1 MNILVTGGTSAVGRA
16 LIKCLAECGHHIVFT
31 YCRHADLAQQLCH
44 EHTTVETRRVDF
56 TDPDSVVALTDE
68 IAALEVDVL
77 VNNAYVG
84 QPMGT
89 HFHRTALSDFAEAF
103 NVNVLPVIRITQACI
118 SAMRRKKS
126 GMIVTVG
133 TLATHDMPPAGYSVY
148 AATKAY
154 LQQLA
159 RSWHSEYSHLGIRS
173 MTVQP
178 DFMPTPLHGDM
189 VEHLAQQQLLRH
201 DRLLTPAEVASAIVG
216 AIDGNESFVQ
226 ELVIETH

>member
-1 MNILVTGGTSAVGRA
+1 MNILVTGGTSAVGCE
-16 LIKCLAECGHHIVFT
+16 LIHGLAERGHHVVFT
-31 YCRHADLAQQLCH
+31 YCRHADLAQQLCRAYPA
-44 EHTTVETRRVDF
+44 VEMRHVDF
-56 TDPDSVVALTDE
+56 ADLASILAFTGE

-84 QPMGT
+84 TPMGT
-89 HFHRTALSDFAEAF
+89 HFHRTALSDFAETF
-103 NVNVLPVIRITQACI
+103 KVNVEPVIRITQACI
-118 SAMRRKKS
+118 SAMRRRKS

-133 TLATHDMPPAGYSVY
+133 SLATHDMPPAGYSVY

-159 RSWHSEYSHLGIRS
+159 RSWHSEYAHLGIRS
-173 MTVQP
+173 MTVLP
-178 DFMPTPLHGDM
+178 DFMPTPLHGDL
-189 VEHLAQQQLLRH
+189 VEHLAQQQLMQH

-216 AIDGNESFVQ
+216 AIDGNEPFVQ